1 MNWEA
6 IGAVGEILGALAV
19 VGTLAYLATQVR
31 YAKATATDSNRLE
44 RASGVREMVIEL
56 AKNDSLRSAWITG
69 AGLDDYF
76 EEYASKFDI
85 PRDDAERLE
94 YMSLHFFWLHWGQ
107 FASSKDPQD
116 IKELENVIKKQ
127 YIMPPIKYSWENSP
141 VIDHLDPTF
150 RSFVDTL
157 LNSGAQRAIE

>member
-94 YMSLHFFWLHWGQ
+94 
-107 FASSKDPQD
+107 
-116 IKELENVIKKQ
+116 
-127 YIMPPIKYSWENSP
+127 
-141 VIDHLDPTF
+141 
-150 RSFVDTL
+150 
-157 LNSGAQRAIE
+157 